1 MRALLFPALFAFNAL
16 FAQSPRVAHVL
27 VALCDN
33 EHQGIVK
40 VPAGIGNGQNA
51 RTNLYWGAGY
61 GVKTHFDRSA
71 EWLRVPC
78 EAATEPHIL
87 DRAAWKHRDSAVF
100 IVAEAYDGRNIRE
113 ATVDLLRYSSGQGP
127 RTIKAGNTSI
137 RAGGDAAL
145 VAYAGHDGLMDFSID
160 ERFTAS
166 RRNSRDAIILACIS
180 KRFFAEHLRPTGAYP
195 LVWTTG
201 LMAPEAY
208 TLKAALDGWVL
219 RESRDSIRERAAT
232 AYDKYQKCG
241 INGARRLLVTGW

>member
-1 MRALLFPALFAFNAL
+1 MRALLFPALFAFCAL
-16 FAQSPRVAHVL
+16 SAQTPRVAHVL

-78 EAATEPHIL
+78 EPATEVHIL
-87 DRAAWKHRDSAVF
+87 DRAVWKHRDSAVY
-100 IVAEAYDGRNIRE
+100 IVAEAYDGRSIRE
-113 ATVDLLRYSSGQGP
+113 ATIDLLRYASGASA
-127 RTIKAGNTSI
+127 RNVKAGETTL

-145 VAYAGHDGLMDFSID
+145 VAYVGHDGLMDFSIE
-160 ERFTAS
+160 ERFTS
-166 RRNSRDAIILACIS
+166 SSRNSREAIILACIS
-180 KRFFAEHLRPTGAYP
+180 KRFFTEHLRATGAYP

-208 TLKAALDGWVL
+208 TLKAALDGWVQ
-219 RESRDSIRERAAT
+219 REGRDSIRERAAA

>member
-1 MRALLFPALFAFNAL
+1 MRALVFPAFVAFNAL
-16 FAQSPRVAHVL
+16 SAQSPRVAHVL

-71 EWLRVPC
+71 DWLRVPC
-78 EAATEPHIL
+78 GAAIEPHIL
-87 DRAAWKHRDSAVF
+87 DRAVWKHRDSAVY
-100 IVAEAYDGRNIRE
+100 IVADAYDGRHIRE

-127 RTIKAGNTSI
+127 RTVKAGGTTLH
-137 RAGGDAAL
+137 AGGNAAL
-145 VAYAGHDGLMDFSID
+145 VAYLGHDGLMDFSIE
-160 ERFTAS
+160 ERFTSSGHSS
-166 RRNSRDAIILACIS
+166 REAIILACIS
-180 KRFFAEHLRPTGAYP
+180 KRYFAEHLRATGADP

-219 RESRDSIRERAAT
+219 RENQERIRERSAA